1 MWFLS
6 LLLFLQ
12 AMIYSPPRREGWI
25 ILQNIFFG
33 LTYCCWY
40 YEVQNIERS
49 GGDCSHC
56 LTTTTT
62 FQKMNLI
69 EIIESP
75 SHYQKWPLQHDKTL
89 GKVFFANPLIIA
101 PPTNPEHWKWY
112 WNKFQQYFP
121 QRKRKLWFLLLKNP
135 LIYANVHIPGNSR
148 NQSFSSIWYCHFNS
162 MHISEYVGDPS
173 PSLQWRKVKNIFQ
186 TRPCSKVDVEPGL
199 KYGSLFLLL
208 KY

>member
-12 AMIYSPPRREGWI
+12 AMIYSPPPEGWI
-25 ILQNIFFG
+25 ILQNICFG

-75 SHYQKWPLQHDKTL
+75 LHYQKWPLQHDKTL

-101 PPTNPEHWKWY
+101 SPTNPEHWKWY

-173 PSLQWRKVKNIFQ
+173 PSLSSGKV
-186 TRPCSKVDVEPGL
+186 
-199 KYGSLFLLL
+199 
-208 KY
+208 

>member
-6 LLLFLQ
+6 LLLFPE
-12 AMIYSPPRREGWI
+12 AMIYCFLREDEGWI
-25 ILQNIFFG
+25 ILQNICFG
-33 LTYCCWY
+33 LTYCCCY

-49 GGDCSHC
+49 EGDCSHC
-56 LTTTTT
+56 LSTTAT

-75 SHYQKWPLQHDKTL
+75 LHYQKWPLQHDKTL

-135 LIYANVHIPGNSR
+135 LIYANVHIPRNTR
-148 NQSFSSIWYCHFNS
+148 NQSFSSIGYCYFNS
-162 MHISEYVGDPS
+162 RACIHRNMLVIYHRSD
-173 PSLQWRKVKNIFQ
+173 VKWKIF
-186 TRPCSKVDVEPGL
+186 
-199 KYGSLFLLL
+199 SLF
-208 KY
+208 